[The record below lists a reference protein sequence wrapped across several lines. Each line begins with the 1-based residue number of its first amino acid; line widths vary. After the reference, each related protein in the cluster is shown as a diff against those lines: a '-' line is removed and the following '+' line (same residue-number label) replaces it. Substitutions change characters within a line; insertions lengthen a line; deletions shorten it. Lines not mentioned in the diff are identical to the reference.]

1 MYSLTSLSVQKLFVA
16 MSDDDLRKQV
26 HLLTMAVQQIQSRGR
41 QTQSVCMGQR
51 RPDHHTYRKNRDMG
65 TYWHEAH
72 VIDSDPEGLF
82 AAYHLLPSA
91 PIEMLWDQMS
101 LEGPI
106 AEDRLEVFT
115 YIRDH
120 RDLYERC
127 VRVWGIFV
135 PFLSVL
141 AQGTH
146 ALSVQG
152 AAGIA
157 NQSM

>member
-1 MYSLTSLSVQKLFVA
+1 
-16 MSDDDLRKQV
+16 
-26 HLLTMAVQQIQSRGR
+26 
-41 QTQSVCMGQR
+41 MGQL
-51 RPDHHTYRKNRDMG
+51 RPQIDTYRKTRDMG
-65 TYWHEAH
+65 TYWHEPH

-91 PIEMLWDQMS
+91 PIELLWDQMS
-101 LEGPI
+101 SEGPI
-106 AEDRLEVFT
+106 AEDRVEVFL

-135 PFLSVL
+135 SFLSVI

-146 ALSVQG
+146 VLSVQR
-152 AAGIA
+152 ATGIA